1 VTQSVMVRAS
11 DASVHRSL
19 GSPDGLTSARDTV
32 EGRRLLLIRIIWIGI
47 AALVTA
53 VVAATIPARYAGF
66 LHAEGNGLPHPVYAT
81 YEVVLFAVAVAVFV
95 AVAALLAWDSSGARM
110 ALLSSLALVT
120 FPVYAS
126 PPGRIAGLAPLWH
139 WTGAGLAFV
148 GVVAL
153 TLSIYL
159 VPDGRFAPAWTRWLI
174 APWVV
179 IQGGHQFLSSTPS
192 DYTTWPP
199 LLSAVAVAIG
209 LGPAIAVML
218 YRYRHDVTA
227 VQRRQTAWLIWG
239 VLLAVGIVLATELVV
254 KLLPPELQHN
264 LLAGALADTARIG
277 AVLLVPL
284 AIAFAIARYRLWAI
298 DLFIHRTLVYGMLTA
313 IVIGLYVVVVGA
325 LSTLLSGHASV
336 LVSAVATGLVAL
348 LFQPLRERL
357 QRSVNHLLYGERDDP
372 YLLLSRL
379 GQRLEETLA
388 ADAVL
393 PALVETVAR
402 ALKLPY
408 VAIALP
414 RDGGSRVVAAYGDAV
429 PAPDVLPLV
438 YRQELVG
445 ELLVAPRAGS
455 DSLSPADRRLFAAL
469 TRQAAVAVHA
479 SELTTKAVR
488 LSAELQYAHSRL
500 VTLREEERRR
510 LRRDLHDGLGP
521 VLASVTLQA
530 ENARDLIQTDP
541 VEADAVLADLTA
553 QAQAAIADIRRVV
566 YDLRPPALDDLG
578 LIDAIRAHA
587 DRLSGQNF
595 SIRLESRGNLGT
607 LPAAVEV
614 AAYRICQEAL
624 TNVVR
629 HAGAT
634 CCVVRLQ
641 VDDPGGEAALVLE
654 VIDDGCGLPDEQR
667 PGMGLLS
674 MHARAAE
681 LCGTCVVDTAT
692 RSGRGTRVL
701 AILPLACPNS
711 ESDSTEDR

>member
-1 VTQSVMVRAS
+1 MTQPVMTQAS
-11 DASVHRSL
+11 DAAIHRSL
-19 GSPDGLTSARDTV
+19 GTPDGLASARDQV
-32 EGRRLLLIRIIWIGI
+32 EARRLFLIRVTWVGI
-47 AALVTA
+47 ATIVTA
-53 VVAATIPARYAGF
+53 VVAATIPARYAVS
-66 LHAEGNGLPHPVYAT
+66 LHAAGGGLPHSVYAT
-81 YEVVLFAVAVAVFV
+81 YEVVVFMVAVAVFEG
-95 AVAALLAWDSSGARM
+95 VAALLAWDRSGAHM
-110 ALLSSLALVT
+110 ALLSSLALIT
-120 FPVYAS
+120 FPVYGS
-126 PPGRIAGLAPLWH
+126 PSGRIAGLAPLWH

-148 GVVAL
+148 GVVTL

-159 VPDGRFAPAWTRWLI
+159 VPDGRFAPVWTRWLI

-179 IQGGHQFLSSTPS
+179 VQAGHQFLSSTPG
-192 DYTTWPP
+192 DYTAWPP
-199 LLSAVAVAIG
+199 LLAAVAVAGG
-209 LGPAIAVML
+209 LGPAIAVMI
-218 YRYRHDVTA
+218 YRYRRVVTP
-227 VQRRQTAWLIWG
+227 VQRRQTAWLIRG

-254 KLLPPELQHN
+254 KLLPSGLQHN
-264 LLAGALADTARIG
+264 LLVSAVADTARIG
-277 AVLLVPL
+277 AVLLVPI
-284 AIAFAIARYRLWAI
+284 AIAFAIARHRLWAI

-313 IVIGLYVVVVGA
+313 VVIGLYVLVVGT
-325 LSTLLSGHASV
+325 LSTLLEGRGGAFIS
-336 LVSAVATGLVAL
+336 LVATGLVAL
-348 LFQPLRERL
+348 LFQPLRGRL

-393 PALVETVAR
+393 PAVVETVAR

-414 RDGGSRVVAAYGDAV
+414 RDGGSEVAAAHGTPI
-429 PAPDVLPLV
+429 PAPLVLPLV

-455 DSLSPADRRLFAAL
+455 DSLSPADQRLFGAL

-479 SELTTKAVR
+479 SELTARAVR
-488 LSAELQYAHSRL
+488 LSAELQHAHTRL
-500 VTLREEERRR
+500 VSLREEERRR

-541 VEADAVLADLTA
+541 DEADAVLADLTV
-553 QAQAAIADIRRVV
+553 QSQAAIADIRRVV

-578 LIDAIRAHA
+578 LIDAIRVHA

-595 SIRLESRGNLGT
+595 SISIESRGDLGM

-614 AAYRICQEAL
+614 AAYRIIQEAL

-629 HAGAT
+629 HARAKS
-634 CCVVRLQ
+634 CVVSLQ
-641 VDDPGGEAALVLE
+641 LGDPGGEEALVVE
-654 VIDDGCGLPDEQR
+654 VIDDGCGLSVDQR

-692 RSGRGTRVL
+692 RSGCGTRVS
-701 AILPLACPNS
+701 AVLPLACGSS
-711 ESDSTEDR
+711 EPHSTEDR